1 MNLTDSVADVDF
13 EETSEDVRFSYSRP
27 EQHWFKRG
35 LIRAIEMATG
45 QPMLERFY
53 RAWAANPPQG
63 ETIFAAGMR
72 MLDMKIETDEVA
84 WADVP
89 REGPLLVIAN
99 HPYGVIDGMALGHLM
114 TKVRPDTKIMTHSLL
129 CQPPQARPYL
139 LPVDFGGTPEARQ
152 TSLLT
157 RKRAQEWLAAG
168 HCVAIFPAGGVS
180 TTQSPFRGLAID
192 SPWYAFT
199 AKLARLDGL
208 KVLPLYFHGQNSL
221 LFHLATHSYYPFR
234 IALLFRESVRRMGTK
249 LKVTVGKP
257 IASEDLPHGEG
268 REAVLKTLRQKTYA
282 LSGFAH
288 PGLTEE
294 FRWPEHVATN

>member
-1 MNLTDSVADVDF
+1 MNLTDSIEDAGF
-13 EETSEDVRFSYSRP
+13 PETSEDVRFSYSRP

-53 RAWAANPPQG
+53 RGWAAQPHEG
-63 ETIFAAGMR
+63 ENIFSAGVR
-72 MLDMKIETDEVA
+72 LLGINIISNADA

-114 TKVRPDTKIMTHSLL
+114 TRIRPDTKIMTHSLL

-168 HCVAIFPAGGVS
+168 HCVAIFPAGSVS
-180 TTQSPFRGLAID
+180 ATQSPFGGVALD
-192 SPWYAFT
+192 TPWYAFT
-199 AKLARLDGL
+199 AKLARQDGL
-208 KVLPLYFHGQNSL
+208 KVLPLYFHGQNSM
-221 LFHLATHSYYPFR
+221 LFHMATHSYYPFR
-234 IALLFRESVRRMGTK
+234 IALLFRESVRRMGTN
-249 LKVTVGKP
+249 LKVTVGAP
-257 IASEDLPHGEG
+257 IASEDLPHNQG
-268 REAVLKTLRQKTYA
+268 REAVLKELRRRTYA
-282 LSGFAH
+282 LSGFDH
-288 PGLTEE
+288 PGMERD
-294 FRWPEHVATN
+294 FAWPQHVATN